1 MFEKAKANLKAEY
14 GTTLL
19 PPMTIMNG
27 DRGIYYLQKAF
38 PRWWLTI
45 SGLSLMVASTGMTA
59 VVVSANWNNPDY
71 PIFNIL
77 ATLFLLV
84 SLIPLLF
91 IKFLMRKERKKCEKE
106 RIDEKTLKDGR

>member
-1 MFEKAKANLKAEY
+1 MFKKEKANLKAEF

-27 DRGIYYLQKAF
+27 DRGIYYLQKAL

-45 SGLSLMVASTGMTA
+45 SGLSLMIASAGMTA

-71 PIFNIL
+71 PIFNII
-77 ATLFLLV
+77 ATFFLLV
-84 SLIPLLF
+84 SMIPLLF
-91 IKFLMRKERKKCEKE
+91 IQLLMRRERKKCEKE
-106 RIDEKTLKDGR
+106 RTSEKK